1 MPYKVVN
8 TTVIAKD
15 IESLISVLS
24 NMNRATGATASVP
37 TRTINEGKQT
47 IASVMPFSMADTLG
61 PYKDW
66 KAEVRLTCDA

>member
-1 MPYKVVN
+1 VVN

-24 NMNRATGATASVP
+24 DMNRSTGSTAPVP

-47 IASVMPFSMADTLG
+47 IATVMPFSSADKLG

-66 KAEVRLTCDA
+66 KAEVGMTCDV